1 MLTNNDR
8 HQFTRVQP
16 LPKPVLQCW
25 KLCLLLKF
33 TVVNTMVW
41 W

>member
-8 HQFTRVQP
+8 HQFTRAT
-16 LPKPVLQCW
+16 LLKPILQCW

-33 TVVNTMVW
+33 TVVDTMAW